1 MAPGSKTQFRLSKL
15 GDSYLFHSMFILDI
29 TAKVEHVRQ
38 VLEAYLQNAGV
49 LMLLQII
56 LLFQVN

>member
-1 MAPGSKTQFRLSKL
+1 MASWPLDLKRSLDYPNSMI
-15 GDSYLFHSMFILDI
+15 HSMSILDT